1 MSLGV
6 SMRIDLDYIADILN
20 VFLEAE
26 TAHVKISD
34 FEKSGIELEGEPKH
48 FNEKLVFHMQIAID
62 NQLIGTK
69 KGVAFNIAEIGMHE
83 SLSGTGTIIDIPIRL
98 TQKGHDFA
106 CSLNNKEVLSKL
118 KSEFK
123 NAPFQ
128 VIFDGGQK
136 LLQHFMKKKLD
147 QILE

>member
-1 MSLGV
+1 
-6 SMRIDLDYIADILN
+6 MRIDLDYIANILD

-26 TAHVKISD
+26 MAHVKISD
-34 FEKSGIELEGEPKH
+34 FEKNGIDLEGEPKR

-69 KGVAFNIAEIGMHE
+69 KGVAFNIAEIGMRE
-83 SLSGTGTIIDIPIRL
+83 SLPGTGTIIDIPIRL
-98 TQKGHDFA
+98 TQRGHDFA
-106 CSLNNKEVLSKL
+106 CSLNNKEVLEKL
-118 KSEFK
+118 KCGFK